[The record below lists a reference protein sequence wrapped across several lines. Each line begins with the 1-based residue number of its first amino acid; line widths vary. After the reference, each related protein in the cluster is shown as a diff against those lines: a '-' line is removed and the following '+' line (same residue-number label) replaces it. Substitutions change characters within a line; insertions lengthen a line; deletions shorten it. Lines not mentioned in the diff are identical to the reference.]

1 MDRVRQ
7 FRLAAVSAI
16 VMVTTLG
23 ATANAAEPV
32 RPDRFGRMFLLP
44 PFAAPTPAV
53 RAALLEVGKAGGM
66 LDAKD
71 DLAAGP
77 IALFANPALSANNP
91 DNPTHTAG
99 TTFMGQ
105 LLDHDITYDLSSRL
119 GDPTAPKTTPNLRT
133 PAFDLDMVYGA
144 GPAGSPQLYDTA
156 DPIKFRVES
165 GGLFEDLPR
174 DPATRRALVADPRQ
188 DENMIVGGLQAAFLL
203 FHNKMVDQVRAQ
215 QPGLTNDLVFAEA
228 RRQTTFHYQWLILKE
243 FLPLFVGQPMVDDI
257 LAQGRRYYRPQA
269 GAGFIPVEFQMVY
282 RFGHSI
288 VRPSYPMNFGSGG
301 SAPFAGLI
309 FDPAGE
315 GSADPVDLR
324 GGARAPRRFVNW
336 GAFFNF
342 GPGLAPLP
350 NKRIDTRLSTPLFN
364 LPLVTIPGGE
374 PPASLAQRN
383 LLRHLTWSLPSGQL
397 IARRMG
403 VPVLPAAN
411 LADIAAIRKSFG
423 SSTPLW
429 FYILRE
435 ADVMAAGQHLG
446 PVGGRIVG
454 EVFIGL
460 LQSDPASY
468 LNAQPDFRPTVPT
481 RSGVAE
487 DFRMADFLNF
497 AGVGPAA
504 RGGSPLP
511 PPPPAI

>member
-16 VMVTTLG
+16 VVVTTLG
-23 ATANAAEPV
+23 ATASAAEPV

-44 PFAAPTPAV
+44 PFAPPTPAV
-53 RAALLEVGKAGGM
+53 KAALLEVGKAGGI

-77 IALFANPALSANNP
+77 FALFANPALSANNP
-91 DNPTHTAG
+91 NNPTHTAG

-105 LLDHDITYDLSSRL
+105 LLDHDMTYDLSSRL
-119 GDPTAPKTTPNLRT
+119 GDPTAPKATPNLRT
-133 PAFDLDMVYGA
+133 PAFDLDMVYGN
-144 GPAGSPQLYDTA
+144 GPGGAPQLYDPA

-188 DENMIVGGLQAAFLL
+188 DENMIIGGLHAAFLL
-203 FHNKMVDQVRAQ
+203 FHNKMVDQIRVQ
-215 QPGLTNDLVFAEA
+215 QPGLSADQVFARA
-228 RRQTTFHYQWLILKE
+228 RQLTTFHYQWLILKE
-243 FLPLFVGQPMVDDI
+243 FLPLFVGQTMVDDI
-257 LAQGRRYYRPQA
+257 LAQGRRFYRPR
-269 GAGFIPVEFQMVY
+269 GSNEFIPVDFQVVY
-282 RFGHSI
+282 RFGHSM
-288 VRPSYPMNFGSGG
+288 VRPSYPVNPNGNGG
-301 SAPFAGLI
+301 APFAGLI

-324 GGARAPRRFVNW
+324 GGARAPRRFINW

-342 GPGLAPLP
+342 GTGLAPLP
-350 NKRIDTRLSTPLFN
+350 NKLIDTRLASPLFN
-364 LPLVTIPGGE
+364 LPLASIPAGE
-374 PPASLAQRN
+374 PPTSLAQRN

-411 LADIAAIRKSFG
+411 LADIAGIRKSFG

-435 ADVMAAGQHLG
+435 AEVMAAGHHLG

-468 LNAQPDFRPTVPT
+468 LNAQPDFMPTVPT

-511 PPPPAI
+511 PPSL